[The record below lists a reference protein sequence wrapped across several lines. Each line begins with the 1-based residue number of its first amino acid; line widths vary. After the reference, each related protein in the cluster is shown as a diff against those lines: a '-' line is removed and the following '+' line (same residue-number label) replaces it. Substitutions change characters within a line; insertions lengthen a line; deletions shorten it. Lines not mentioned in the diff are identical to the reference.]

1 MIIKIIIKN
10 IFEELVKERFDE
22 MKESINE
29 VNQNDLTYYLKVNT
43 AKKRFDN
50 FNNGKEIFL
59 KN

>member
-50 FNNGKEIFL
+50 FNNGIEFFL
-59 KN
+59 KK

>member
-1 MIIKIIIKN
+1 
-10 IFEELVKERFDE
+10 

-50 FNNGKEIFL
+50 FNNGIEFFL
-59 KN
+59 KK

>member
-50 FNNGKEIFL
+50 FNNGIEFF
-59 KN
+59 

>member
-1 MIIKIIIKN
+1 MIIKIFIKN

-50 FNNGKEIFL
+50 FNNGIEFF
-59 KN
+59 

>member
-50 FNNGKEIFL
+50 FNNGIEFFFK
-59 KN
+59 K

>member
-29 VNQNDLTYYLKVNT
+29 VNQNDLTYCLKVNT

-50 FNNGKEIFL
+50 FNNGIEFF
-59 KN
+59 

>member
-1 MIIKIIIKN
+1 MIIKIIIQN

-50 FNNGKEIFL
+50 FNNGIEFF
-59 KN
+59 

>member
-43 AKKRFDN
+43 AKKRFGN